1 MTHVILL
8 ARWSGAAALII
19 LLSAPATHAQQPSSR
34 AATIEQAQVEKAQ
47 RVEPYEA
54 DKLEKYLDR
63 AEQILT
69 SGLKFHPY
77 FQSAYSGGGF
87 TLGAGYRTHVSPY
100 NTVDVR
106 GSYTFSGYKRIETEF
121 LAPRLMKRQARF
133 WAIGGWREATQVGF
147 FGLGTETS
155 KDDRANY
162 GFKQLYGMGVLEVKP
177 ARSFVVLQGGV
188 ELSEWEQTPG
198 SGSHPSVEDV
208 YTPSNL
214 VGLESK
220 VTYIHSHAM
229 AGIDTRPSPG
239 YARRGSFLGVTFRD
253 FTDTDDAF
261 GFKQVDYEAL
271 QHLPLLRETWVLS
284 FRGAVSTTG
293 TKSGQQIPFYMLP
306 SVGGGSSL
314 RGYNSWRF
322 RDRNSLLLQAEWRIM
337 VNRFLDTA
345 LFYDTGKVTA
355 HSRDLSLKGLQDDY
369 GIGLRLH
376 SAIATPLRIDFAKS
390 REGLSIVFSSSAVF

>member
-1 MTHVILL
+1 MTYLLLL
-8 ARWSGAAALII
+8 ARWVGAAAAIVVLF
-19 LLSAPATHAQQPSSR
+19 APIAHAQEPSTR
-34 AATIEQAQVEKAQ
+34 AAAIAQAQAEKAE
-47 RVEPYEA
+47 RVRPYEA
-54 DKLEKYLDR
+54 GTLEKYLDK
-63 AEQILT
+63 AERIMT
-69 SGLKFHPY
+69 SGLRWHPF

-100 NTVDVR
+100 NTVDFR
-106 GSYTFSGYKRIETEF
+106 GSYTFSGYKRVETEF
-121 LAPRLMKRQARF
+121 LAPRLMNRQARF

-147 FGLGTETS
+147 YGLGTDTS

-162 GFKQLYGMGVLEVKP
+162 GFKQLYGLGTLEVRP
-177 ARSFVVLQGGV
+177 GRSFVVLQGGV
-188 ELSEWEQTPG
+188 EASQWEQTPG
-198 SGSHPSVEDV
+198 AGSVPSVDDV

-214 VGLESK
+214 VGLGST

-229 AGIDTRPSPG
+229 AGLDTRPSPG
-239 YARRGSFLGVTFRD
+239 YARRGSFIGVTFRD
-253 FTDTDDAF
+253 FSDTDSAY

-271 QHLPLLRETWVLS
+271 QHVPLLRETWVLS

-306 SVGGGSSL
+306 SIGGGSSL

-355 HSRDLSLKGLQDDY
+355 HSRDLSLSGLQDDY
-369 GIGLRLH
+369 GIGFRLH
-376 SAIATPLRIDFAKS
+376 SLIATPLRIDFAKS
-390 REGLSIVFSSSAVF
+390 REGLAIVFASSAVF